1 MAKKQPSCFRK
12 IDADK
17 NQNLLDNFDKKY
29 LQGAAVGLSPPLSYN
44 SERTIPVPHP
54 ICDHEFAILLFLLE

>member
-17 NQNLLDNFDKKY
+17 NQNLLDKFDKKN
-29 LQGAAVGLSPPLSYN
+29 LQGAAVGLSPLYYN
-44 SERTIPVPHP
+44 SEGTIPVPHP
-54 ICDHEFAILLFLLE
+54 ICDHEFAILFFLLE